1 MVTKGV
7 LILKGRFFFIIIAV
21 FLSFFSKGLYA
32 FDESM
37 QMPSQKRPLSNAL
50 PLNELPKV
58 MQGVSIKENL
68 GNIID
73 LNLTF
78 TDENG
83 KVTKISDMLASG
95 KPLILTLNYYRCT
108 TLCSIQL
115 INFAKTLKEMGWPIG
130 KDFRVATISFDPTDT
145 SNIAV
150 QKQQEFLKLTNQEQG
165 DWKFYVGNEENI
177 KKLTDQI
184 GFYYRYD
191 PISKEF
197 AHAAA
202 IFFISPEG
210 KISSYLYGITYK
222 TRDVKFSLMDASQ
235 NKIGSPTDQVLL
247 TCFHYNPTTGKYD
260 AFAMGML
267 KIAASTTVLLL
278 IIFLG
283 YFFWREKRKKAY

>member
-1 MVTKGV
+1 LKVCLFFILITIFLSFITKGV
-7 LILKGRFFFIIIAV
+7 
-21 FLSFFSKGLYA
+21 YA
-32 FDESM
+32 FDENM
-37 QMPSQKRPLSNAL
+37 KMPSQKRALTSSL

-58 MQGVSIKENL
+58 MQGVTIKENL
-68 GNIID
+68 GLTID
-73 LNLTF
+73 PNLSF
-78 TDENG
+78 TDESG
-83 KVTKISDMLASG
+83 KLTKIAEMLVHG
-95 KPLILTLNYYRCT
+95 KPLILTLNYFRCT

-130 KDFRVATISFDPTDT
+130 KDFRAATISFDSTDT
-145 SNIAV
+145 PNAAK
-150 QKQQEFLKLTNQEQG
+150 QKQQEFLKITNQENA

-191 PISKEF
+191 PVSKEF

-222 TRDVKFSLMDASQ
+222 TRDVKFSLMEASQ
-235 NKIGSPTDQVLL
+235 NKIGSPTDQILL

-267 KIAASTTVLLL
+267 RIAASITVLLL

-283 YFFWREKRKKAY
+283 YFFWREKRKKVY